1 MNTNLNYANDL
12 LSDYI
17 NATINQ
23 LYKQLESIIY
33 ALPHTSPF
41 QLRVKFNR
49 LNCLQVDLQ
58 PFNSSKFLRI
68 AEMVLAIGKSANGTL
83 FLHLEHFAVHSILK
97 QCGIGTTLLNYMKE
111 ILQNLDI
118 FSMITVYASRSNN
131 VYVTEEK
138 ITIGP
143 IKQIFTRPPLKNTKL
158 PIDFYLKNG
167 FKILDESMNC
177 LCYKS

>member
-1 MNTNLNYANDL
+1 MNTNLNYANNL

-41 QLRVKFNR
+41 QLRVIFNR

-68 AEMVLAIGKSANGTL
+68 AEMVLVIDKSANGTL
-83 FLHLEHFAVHSILK
+83 SLHLEHFAVHSILK
-97 QCGIGTTLLNYMKE
+97 QCGIGTTLLNY
-111 ILQNLDI
+111 
-118 FSMITVYASRSNN
+118 
-131 VYVTEEK
+131 
-138 ITIGP
+138 
-143 IKQIFTRPPLKNTKL
+143 
-158 PIDFYLKNG
+158 
-167 FKILDESMNC
+167 
-177 LCYKS
+177 

>member
-1 MNTNLNYANDL
+1 MNANLDYANNL

-17 NATINQ
+17 NATIMQ

-41 QLRVKFNR
+41 QLHVKFSR

-68 AEMVLAIGKSANGTL
+68 AEMVLVINKSANGTL

-97 QCGIGTTLLNYMKE
+97 QCGIGTTLLNYIKE

-118 FSMITVYASRSNN
+118 FSMIDVYASRNN
-131 VYVTEEK
+131 GVKVTGENS
-138 ITIGP
+138 TIET
-143 IKQIFTRPPLKNTKL
+143 IRQIFSRPSLKNTKL

-167 FKILDESMNC
+167 FKILDESMNR